1 MFDGEGGTGLAEEM
15 RPLGEE
21 GTGLAEEGT

>member
-1 MFDGEGGTGLAEEM
+1 MFDGEEGTGLAEEM
-15 RPLGEE
+15 RLLGEE